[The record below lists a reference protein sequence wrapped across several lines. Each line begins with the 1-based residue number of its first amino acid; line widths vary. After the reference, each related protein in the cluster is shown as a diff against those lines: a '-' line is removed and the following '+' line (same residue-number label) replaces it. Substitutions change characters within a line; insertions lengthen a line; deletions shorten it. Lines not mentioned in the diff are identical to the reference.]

1 VLAFADESSR
11 TGNGGIYLIALVM
24 VPSHRTVELRGILR
38 SMLPTGQRRFHWRSD
53 NRRLRGAMLDA
64 IRVAGVH
71 CAVFVKKPM
80 KGTNQRR
87 GRALCLEAALWH
99 VTSIGIA
106 ELVIESRGEQDQ
118 DDRRTAVAA
127 QRAGNADPELRYS
140 FARPLEEPLLWLPD
154 AIAGAASACE
164 LEPDG
169 VFADAVAR
177 LPIYRG
183 TVR

>member
-1 VLAFADESSR
+1 
-11 TGNGGIYLIALVM
+11 
-24 VPSHRTVELRGILR
+24 
-38 SMLPTGQRRFHWRSD
+38 MLPAGQRRFHWRSD
-53 NRRLRGAMLDA
+53 NRRLRVVMLDA
-64 IRVAGVH
+64 IHATGLQS
-71 CAVFVKKPM
+71 AVFVKKPM

-87 GRALCLEAALWH
+87 CRALCLEAALWH

-118 DDRRTAVAA
+118 DDRRTVVAA
-127 QRAGNADPELRYS
+127 QRAGNADPVLRYS

-154 AIAGAASACE
+154 AIAGAVSACE
-164 LEPDG
+164 VEPEG
-169 VFADAVAR
+169 VFADPVAR